1 MPITYIRRDLYDEI
15 INLGDEPSAFI
26 DKTVE
31 EALKLRR
38 GKIKNKKTSVKRNE
52 SKIKNKKT
60 SVKRNESP

>member
-52 SKIKNKKT
+52 S
-60 SVKRNESP
+60 P